1 MPDNARKNFAENLA
15 FLLDEKGVSQ
25 VELARALNVAT
36 GTVSGWVNG
45 AKYPRIDI
53 MQKIA
58 EFLGVRM
65 SILVERDGRDV
76 FETERD
82 EAELLAAYRRA
93 DPTTQSNV
101 RKLLD
106 IPERVKKEN
115 AG

>member
-1 MPDNARKNFAENLA
+1 MPDNARKIFAENLA

-45 AKYPRIDI
+45 KKYPRADA
-53 MQKIA
+53 MEKIA
-58 EFLGVRM
+58 ERLGVRM
-65 SILVERDGRDV
+65 SILVAENGRNV

-82 EAELLAAYRRA
+82 EAELLAAFRRA
-93 DPTTQSNV
+93 DPITQSNV
-101 RKLLD
+101 RKLLN
-106 IPERVKKEN
+106 IPEREKKEN